1 MPVLKRLLTAMLV
14 VFPLLCYGQYDE
26 ATWSLQPKAGINVS
40 TITNN
45 SSWDPKVGAAAGV
58 EFEYQATERISLSY
72 SGMFSMQ
79 GAKIDLGIIKPKYKL
94 YYLIFPLLINVHLK
108 KGFALK
114 TGIQPSLK
122 IYEKPESKPEEIN
135 KNDFTIPV
143 GLSYELNHVIIDGRF
158 FIGFKRINKNY
169 AGNNCVFQLT
179 LGYKIE
185 L

>member
-1 MPVLKRLLTAMLV
+1 MKRLLTAMLV
-14 VFPLLCYGQYDE
+14 VFPLLCYSQYDE

-45 SSWDPKVGAAAGV
+45 SFWNPKIGAAAGV
-58 EFEYQATERISLSY
+58 ELEYQATERISLSY

-79 GAKIDLGIIKPKYKL
+79 GANFDVGLQEGHYKL
-94 YYLIFPLLINVHLK
+94 NYISFPLLINVHLK

-114 TGIQPSLK
+114 TGIQPSFN
-122 IYEKPESKPEEIN
+122 IYEKPKSKPEEIN

-143 GLSYELNHVIIDGRF
+143 GLSYEINHVIIDGRF
-158 FIGFKRINKNY
+158 LMGFKRINKNHE
-169 AGNNCVFQLT
+169 GNNCVFQLT